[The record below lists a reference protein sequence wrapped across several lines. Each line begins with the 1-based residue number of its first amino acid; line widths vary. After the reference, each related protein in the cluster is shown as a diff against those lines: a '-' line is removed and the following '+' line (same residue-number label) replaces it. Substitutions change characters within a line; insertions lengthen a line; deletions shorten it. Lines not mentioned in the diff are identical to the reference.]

1 MNAPPNHN
9 NIENNLQTFAD
20 KYILLLCDI
29 HSGLINNSQNKTYS
43 KQASAL
49 AEIIQSLQSGH
60 FAAAAKTLPN
70 ADLEVLFDQ
79 HFSDN
84 IKLNSDISVL
94 KTRFMN
100 LGILEADTSHYL

>member
-9 NIENNLQTFAD
+9 NIESNLLTFAD
-20 KYILLLCDI
+20 KYILLLSDI
-29 HSGLINNSQNKTYS
+29 HKGLLNSSQSKTFSKQISGL
-43 KQASAL
+43 AD
-49 AEIIQSLQSGH
+49 IIQSLQSDNY
-60 FAAAAKTLPN
+60 AAAAKTLPN

-79 HFSDN
+79 QFSDN

-100 LGILEADTSHYL
+100 LGILEADASHYL